1 MLRIIDCH
9 THIGASKVFEVSIS
23 EKELL
28 DGIDKNNITAAI
40 VQPFPRAP
48 NVREVHD
55 RIAKL
60 SEEHPGKIFGLANLD
75 PYMDDEE
82 YKAELE
88 RLVKDHG
95 FVCVKIHTAGDAVN
109 PSGKAAQKIFET
121 AKRLNIPVMVHTGQ
135 GVQFCLPALVIGP
148 AQQYPEVPI
157 ILAHSA
163 YGFTI
168 TSEVFPVAKL
178 CKNVYLETSWSSILE
193 KNMFLQ
199 LIGPNRILYGSDF
212 IHLNAAVEL
221 FQFRSLGLSDED
233 LEKCLFHNAN
243 KIFKLKL

>member
-1 MLRIIDCH
+1 MKIIDCH
-9 THIGASKVFEVSIS
+9 THIGYSKVFDVNIS

-28 DGIDKNNITAAI
+28 DGMKKNNITAAL
-40 VQPFPRAP
+40 VQPFPGAP
-48 NVREVHD
+48 NVKEVHD

-60 SEEHPGKIFGLANLD
+60 SEEHPGKIFGIVNLY
-75 PYMDDEE
+75 PYIDEEE

-95 FVCVKIHTAGDAVN
+95 FVGVKIHTAGHAVN
-109 PSGKAAQKIFET
+109 PSGKVGLMIFEM

-135 GVQFCLPALVIGP
+135 GVQFCLPSLVITP

-168 TSEVFPVAKL
+168 TEEVFPVAKL
-178 CKNVYLETSWSSILE
+178 CKNVYLETSWSGILE
-193 KNMFLQ
+193 KSLFMQ
-199 LIGPNRILYGSDF
+199 MIGPDRILYGSDF
-212 IHLNAAVEL
+212 IHINAAVEL
-221 FQFRSLGLSDED
+221 FQFRSLNLSDED